1 MSILQD
7 PQTRDEFIASQKFEY
22 ERGTIG
28 YRGWNSGLYS
38 DALCRRVD
46 PKQRSLANLVREEV
60 FIPLGEESSFFCP
73 PVAVDWEARL
83 SEVHD
88 IPTPTMLLGVLP
100 QVFKPSSFY
109 RTILG
114 DGHLVLL
121 NDVEV
126 DLYDRLINKKGVF
139 SKPTIPD
146 VDDGAASYNN
156 RSSFMSY
163 NMMSANCLS
172 NSRALGRAL
181 DAFMGGKV
189 VSKETVDLFLEPFPA
204 AYDILLGQNTTYTK
218 GGKSVS
224 LIVCNFRH
232 CRAPATNTSLSLPI
246 PESGFGKDGLLLG
259 DINNIVDVECNGWG
273 GIGGS
278 TTIHCTIGSHTATFS
293 YVPNVMSP
301 KVNLDRGLK
310 LLNVAI
316 DIIKK

>member
-1 MSILQD
+1 
-7 PQTRDEFIASQKFEY
+7 
-22 ERGTIG
+22 
-28 YRGWNSGLYS
+28 
-38 DALCRRVD
+38 
-46 PKQRSLANLVREEV
+46 
-60 FIPLGEESSFFCP
+60 
-73 PVAVDWEARL
+73 
-83 SEVHD
+83 
-88 IPTPTMLLGVLP
+88 MLLGVLP

-189 VSKETVDLFLEPFPA
+189 VSKETVNLFLEPYPTSF
-204 AYDILLGQNTTYTK
+204 DILLGRNTTYTK
-218 GGKSVS
+218 GG
-224 LIVCNFRH
+224 
-232 CRAPATNTSLSLPI
+232 T
-246 PESGFGKDGLLLG
+246 
-259 DINNIVDVECNGWG
+259 
-273 GIGGS
+273 
-278 TTIHCTIGSHTATFS
+278 
-293 YVPNVMSP
+293 Y
-301 KVNLDRGLK
+301 
-310 LLNVAI
+310 
-316 DIIKK
+316 